1 MRRKDIGALLVI
13 VAFYAAMQLVGIT
26 CPIRFLTGISC
37 AGCGMTRA
45 WLALLRLDFSSA
57 FAYHPLFWLPVP
69 GLVVLLL
76 RRRIPK
82 SLFRLTLA
90 VIVVLFL
97 VVYVIRL
104 LSPEDT
110 VVTFAPSQGL
120 IGQLLRHLWN
130 KTA

>member
-1 MRRKDIGALLVI
+1 MRRNDIGAILI
-13 VAFYAAMQLVGIT
+13 IAAFYAVMELVGIT

-37 AGCGMTRA
+37 AGCGMSRA

-69 GLVVLLL
+69 AAVVLLL

-90 VIVVLFL
+90 VIVALFL

-120 IGQLLRHLWN
+120 IWRLLRRLWS
-130 KTA
+130 

>member
-1 MRRKDIGALLVI
+1 MRRKDVGALLAI
-13 VAFYAAMQLVGIT
+13 AAFYAAMQLVGIT

-69 GLVVLLL
+69 GLIVLLL

-90 VIVVLFL
+90 VIVALFL
-97 VVYVIRL
+97 GVYVIRL

-120 IGQLLRHLWN
+120 LGRLLRHLWN
-130 KTA
+130 